1 MEAPMATDL
10 QPVASTATPL
20 AFINQIN
27 APIGYFRSKL
37 FVAPHSSNPLVSAAG
52 PIFSVLERIGLSSAL
67 PPVDVLRDNLDHE
80 LKAYHSRLD
89 AASLPTETQSIA
101 YYLMC
106 CTIDELVG
114 KNYMR
119 VFNTAPQFKAFTPLT
134 HDDAQ
139 PQVRFFEILEYIKE
153 RPNQYLDLIEFTY
166 YCLIAGFEG
175 AYHLK
180 ASGRQSL
187 DNFTEDLY
195 QLIQQFRFNKTHKFF
210 NEVPLPKA
218 VEVNYR
224 TSVIT
229 IAITAVVILGSYF
242 VSRVVLENKAESVLF
257 GHSQLVMLDN

>member
-1 MEAPMATDL
+1 MEAPMTTDL
-10 QPVASTATPL
+10 QPVSQVTPL
-20 AFINQIN
+20 ALVNRMN

-37 FVAPHSSNPLVSAAG
+37 FVAPNSSNPLVSAAG
-52 PIFSVLERIGLSSAL
+52 PIFSVLERIGLSSQL
-67 PPVDVLRDNLDHE
+67 PPIEVLRDNLDHE

-89 AASLPTETQSIA
+89 AAQLPEDTLSIA
-101 YYLMC
+101 HYLLC

-119 VFNTAPQFKAFTPLT
+119 VYQIAPEFKAFTPLT

-139 PQVRFFEILEYIKE
+139 PQVRFFEILEYIRE

-180 ASGRQSL
+180 ANGRQSL
-187 DNFTEDLY
+187 DNFTEELF
-195 QLIQQFRFNKTHKFF
+195 QLIQKFRFNKAHQLFS
-210 NEVPLPKA
+210 EAPLPKA
-218 VEVNYR
+218 MEMNYR
-224 TSVIT
+224 STMIT
-229 IAITAVVILGSYF
+229 LAIAACVVLGSYF
-242 VSRVVLENKAESVLF
+242 VSRIVLENKAESVLF